1 MNEKKCLKCGHVAV
15 FDVLDPL
22 SCVECGAVYSKVHE
36 ALRGD
41 PLPRTRSALGSG
53 GPSSRFP
60 SASRGAGASAHA
72 FAERMRD
79 ESLYPTWRQ
88 LVGIVAML
96 GYALAAVALLAALI
110 ALFKGSVAVGFAGLC
125 GAVLLAVVARVG
137 KEASHMLADLS
148 DASVRLAARAE
159 SGS

>member
-1 MNEKKCLKCGHVAV
+1 MNEKKCLKCGCTAT
-15 FDVLDPL
+15 FLAIEPL
-22 SCVECGAVYSKVHE
+22 SCMECGAVYSKVE
-36 ALRGD
+36 ATMRGD
-41 PLPRTRSALGSG
+41 VPPRSRDFANSR
-53 GPSSRFP
+53 GPSSRL
-60 SASRGAGASAHA
+60 SSSRGSGANVHI

-88 LVGIVAML
+88 LVRIVAML

-110 ALFKGSVAVGFAGLC
+110 ALFKGSVAVGFAGVC
-125 GAVLLAVVARVG
+125 GAVLIAVVARVG

-148 DASVRLAARAE
+148 DASVRLAAQAE